1 MRKGGAARGE
11 AEQRAS
17 ERKTESGRERA

>member
-17 ERKTESGRERA
+17 GRKTESGRERA